1 MPALELFEK
10 MTVTD
15 LARWLDLHPF
25 DVVRVLTAD
34 GPLPATLRFDAD
46 VGQRVATA
54 AGIET
59 WWSDDAELLEDEVRG
74 RALVRTALK
83 LLLNHGVVGAVTTR
97 ADNLFRGLDPADQWL
112 VRRAVNQLLRD
123 VVLVGIPT
131 ATGLRISLP
140 ATQVPTIEGIVSG
153 TAINDG
159 LEALWS

>member
-10 MTVTD
+10 LTVTD
-15 LARWLDLHPF
+15 LARALDLHPF
-25 DVVRVLTAD
+25 DVVRVLAAE
-34 GPLPATLRFDAD
+34 GPLPPTLRFDSEMVRQIA
-46 VGQRVATA
+46 VA
-54 AGIET
+54 AGVEV
-59 WWSDDAELLEDEVRG
+59 WWADGSELLPDEVRG

-83 LLLNHGVVGAVTTR
+83 LLLDHGVQGAVMTR

-123 VVLVGIPT
+123 VVLVGVPS

-140 ATQVPTIEGIVSG
+140 TTQLPVVQAIVEGRDISES
-153 TAINDG
+153 